1 MQPAPP
7 PAPVRIVLADD
18 HEIVRSGVVVLLSA
32 IPGVE
37 VVGEAADG
45 QELLQLVDALHPN
58 VVLTDI
64 SMPKVDGLAA
74 IERICAEHPEVRC
87 VVLTMY
93 DSVEVMK
100 RAVAAGA
107 CGFVMKNSPRHELEQ
122 AIRTVHEQGS
132 YFSPRVASR
141 LLMPADDGGEPLTE
155 RQAEVLK
162 LLVQGRSTKEIAFEL
177 GLSPKTVEVHRARIL
192 ERLQVRDLTAL
203 TRYAIRIGLIQP

>member
-1 MQPAPP
+1 MQPAAP
-7 PAPVRIVLADD
+7 PAAIRIVLADD

-45 QELLQLVDALHPN
+45 QALLQLVEALHPD

-64 SMPKVDGLAA
+64 SMPGMDGLAA
-74 IERICAEHPEVRC
+74 IAQIHAGHPGVRC

-93 DSVEVMK
+93 DSVEVIK
-100 RAVAAGA
+100 RAVTAGA

-122 AIRTVHEQGS
+122 AIRTVHQQGS
-132 YFSPRVASR
+132 YFSPNVASR
-141 LLMPADDGGEPLTE
+141 LLMPADVGGEPLTG

-162 LLVQGRSTKEIAFEL
+162 LLVQGKTTKEIAFEL
-177 GLSPKTVEVHRARIL
+177 GLSPKTVEVHRANVM

>member
-1 MQPAPP
+1 MQPAPAS
-7 PAPVRIVLADD
+7 APIRLVLADD
-18 HEIVRSGVVVLLSA
+18 HEIVRSGLLALLSA
-32 IPGVE
+32 IQGVQ
-37 VVGEAADG
+37 VIGEAADG
-45 QELLQLVDALHPN
+45 RTLLELVDTLQPD

-64 SMPKVDGLAA
+64 SMPDIDGLAA
-74 IERICAEHPEVRC
+74 IEQISAQHPQVRC

-93 DSVEVMK
+93 DSVEVVK

-122 AIRTVHEQGS
+122 AIREVHAQGS

-141 LLMPADDGGEPLTE
+141 MLMPGDSGEPLTE

-162 LLVQGRSTKEIAFEL
+162 LLVQGKGTKEIAFEL
-177 GLSPKTVEVHRARIL
+177 GLSPKTVEVHRARIM